1 MATSYTVERLAWRDV
16 PLREIAYP
24 GGVLR
29 LTLGL
34 GSGLTRDAAGR
45 VWAIADRGPNLKV
58 RDAAARHGLA
68 HLAPLG
74 VRAGAKI
81 MPAPDLGPV
90 LCALAVQGDAVSL
103 VQTLPLRTPDGRAI
117 GGLPPAGAVAQME
130 PAFDAAGRP
139 LAPDPD
145 GADAE
150 AVAALADGTF
160 WVAEEYGP
168 SLMRVDAGGVVRER
182 WRPGAPL
189 PAVMARRRLN
199 RGFEAI
205 ALSPDETRLYV
216 MMQSALEDEPADAAR
231 LWTLEAATGALI
243 AERRYPF
250 DAPQSFARD
259 AALGPVSAADL
270 KVCDLAPMADGGLL
284 VLERISASAKLYR
297 IDPEAPPDRPLDKRL
312 LLTTDAAPAIAP
324 DLEGATWLS
333 PDTLL
338 LSTDNDFGVE
348 GRETAFFRLR
358 FGG

>member
-1 MATSYTVERLAWRDV
+1 MTAPYTVERLAWRDV

-34 GSGLTRDAAGR
+34 GSGLSCDGAGR
-45 VWAIADRGPNLKV
+45 IWAIADRGPNLKV
-58 RDAAARHGLA
+58 REAAARHGLA

-90 LCALAVQGDAVSL
+90 LCGLRVTGDTVEL
-103 VQTLPLRTPDGRAI
+103 VEPLPLRTPGGRPVS
-117 GGLPPAGAVAQME
+117 GLPPAGALAQME
-130 PAFDAAGRP
+130 PAFDDAGRL

-150 AVAALADGTF
+150 AVAALSDGTF

-168 SLMRVDAGGVVRER
+168 SLMRVDEGGVVRAR

-189 PAVMARRRLN
+189 PAIMARRRLN

-205 ALSPDETRLYV
+205 ALSADETRLYV
-216 MMQSALEDEPADAAR
+216 MMQSALEDEPADIVR
-231 LWTLEAATGALI
+231 LWTLDAATGALI
-243 AERRYPF
+243 AEHRYPF
-250 DAPQSFARD
+250 DPPESFARD

-270 KVCDLAPMADGGLL
+270 KICDLAPMADGALL
-284 VLERISASAKLYR
+284 VLERISAAAKLYR
-297 IDPEAPPDRPLDKRL
+297 VDPDAARGVLEKRL
-312 LLTTDAAPAIAP
+312 LLTTDEAVEIAP

-338 LSTDNDFGVE
+338 LATDNDFGVE
-348 GRETAFFRLR
+348 GRETAFFRVR